1 MLVRWIPLAVATFA
15 VGTDGFVIAGLLP
28 AIAADLKV
36 DISAAGQLVS
46 VFALTMAVSAPVLG
60 AATSGLDR
68 RSALL
73 AALIVFAVGNVATAM
88 ATSYAA
94 AMAARVVAAAG
105 AGIINSTAAG
115 AAVAMAEPHRRGRA
129 LAVVMGGLSAA
140 SPIGL
145 PLGMLIGGA
154 DWHVTMWAVAALSL
168 LAAAGIAAGLPRIV
182 VPVPPLRARLAHLA
196 RPRVLAVLA
205 VSVATLAGVYVLY
218 TYIGAA
224 LAGATGGSAD
234 LLTIVLG
241 ISGVGIVVGTV
252 LAGRLT
258 DVHGAERVLLLA
270 LGGIAVVMAAGAL
283 VAASLVAAVAWAGIW
298 GIAVGFPVVAQQHRL
313 VADAP
318 EAAPIL
324 LGLNSSAV
332 YLGIALGGGIGGL
345 AQAWMAPSALG
356 LLGAGI
362 VAAGLVLT
370 LVTRR
375 SAARSVGSVA

>member
-154 DWHVTMWAVAALSL
+154 DWHVTMWAVAGLSL
-168 LAAAGIAAGLPRIV
+168 LAAAGIAAG
-182 VPVPPLRARLAHLA
+182 RA
-196 RPRVLAVLA
+196 
-205 VSVATLAGVYVLY
+205 
-218 TYIGAA
+218 
-224 LAGATGGSAD
+224 
-234 LLTIVLG
+234 
-241 ISGVGIVVGTV
+241 GT
-252 LAGRLT
+252 
-258 DVHGAERVLLLA
+258 
-270 LGGIAVVMAAGAL
+270 
-283 VAASLVAAVAWAGIW
+283 
-298 GIAVGFPVVAQQHRL
+298 
-313 VADAP
+313 AP
-318 EAAPIL
+318 SSRSTC
-324 LGLNSSAV
+324 SSA
-332 YLGIALGGGIGGL
+332 
-345 AQAWMAPSALG
+345 
-356 LLGAGI
+356 
-362 VAAGLVLT
+362 
-370 LVTRR
+370 R
-375 SAARSVGSVA
+375 